1 MVSNGKAPATKKD
14 LQQFVKHIEGLIGD
28 MEGRIGR
35 RIVEE
40 NKETRRHFD
49 VVAENIRHD
58 LLKGALND
66 KVEQHEDRIQ
76 KLEEHTGLV
85 AA

>member
-1 MVSNGKAPATKKD
+1 MVDNGKAPATKKD
-14 LQQFVKHIEGLIGD
+14 IQQFVKHIEGLIGD

-49 VVAENIRHD
+49 VVYENMRHD

>member
-1 MVSNGKAPATKKD
+1 MVDNGKAPATKRD
-14 LQQFVKHIEGLIGD
+14 LQQFVKHIEGLVGD
-28 MEGRIGR
+28 MKQRMER
-35 RIVEE
+35 RIVEG

-58 LLKGALND
+58 LLNGALND

>member
-1 MVSNGKAPATKKD
+1 MVDNGKAPATKRD

-28 MEGRIGR
+28 MEGRVGR